1 MACKTCV
8 ATLFQMV
15 STRLIFVSGK
25 GGTGKSA
32 IAAALCIAR
41 ARSGESVLAIDMGS
55 SPGLAAH
62 LGAKSLTYRPHEL
75 REGLFA
81 MEIDRAAALDEYL
94 KLQLR
99 VPQGAPTRQIA
110 AALTVLAETA
120 PGVREII
127 SIGKPIHEAWS
138 GRWDTIVVD
147 ATSLGQFQSYLR
159 APATIAELVPAGNVR
174 RQAERLRSTMLDPD
188 TTSVLLVTT
197 PAELPIL
204 ETIDSIEILRSDGL
218 APPPTVA
225 MNRVLPPSGIDPE
238 RLDELP
244 EGPVRAA
251 ATLQSHLEVEQDRW
265 VDAIATDVSLPFL
278 RGVYTPLEVAL
289 QLSDH
294 MDVVP

>member
-1 MACKTCV
+1 MACETCV
-8 ATLFQMV
+8 ATLSQMV
-15 STRLIFVSGK
+15 PTRLIFVSGK

-32 IAAALCIAR
+32 VAAALSIAR
-41 ARSGESVLAIDMGS
+41 ARTGESVLAIDMGS

-127 SIGKPIHEAWS
+127 SIGKPIHEAWT

-159 APATIAELVPAGNVR
+159 APTTIAELVPTGNVR

-188 TTSVLLVTT
+188 CTSILLVTT
-197 PAELPIL
+197 PAELPVL
-204 ETIDSIEILRSDGL
+204 ETIESIETLEVEGL

-225 MNRVLPPSGIDPE
+225 MNRVLPPSGLDRD

-244 EGPVRAA
+244 EGPVRDAA
-251 ATLQSHLEVEQDRW
+251 ILQTRLEAEEERW
-265 VDAIATDVSLPFL
+265 IGAIDAAWSAPFL
-278 RGVYTPLEVAL
+278 RGVHTPLEVSL

-294 MDVVP
+294 MGTVR